1 MSAALAAVR
10 AKGAAVVIATG
21 RPAQA
26 AMSILQQVG
35 GHVDFLLCSNGG
47 WSRRRDC
54 HFTGTPSPSLLK
66 DLLPVEG
73 GATE

>member
-35 GHVDFLLCSNGG
+35 GHVDFLLCSCVPATRTVLL
-47 WSRRRDC
+47 SV
-54 HFTGTPSPSLLK
+54 SPGSQ
-66 DLLPVEG
+66 PVVVFLQPFRSM
-73 GATE
+73 